1 VKNLAVVCLLT
12 LGWVAAGASGCGRS
26 SLDDADDPAG
36 SGGTTG
42 AGFPPIGVLP
52 PSPGVFLCGLE
63 RCATSSQQCCLGAT
77 TAGGLGASCGRLG
90 SACTGAALQCDEP
103 ADCRVSSS
111 ADTASVC
118 CFGLDSPATA
128 PSAGGVG
135 IGSRCE
141 TAASCVGLGRF
152 ILCRT
157 DTDCGPKAG
166 VCCASVGIPTCQ
178 PRCPGA

>member
-12 LGWVAAGASGCGRS
+12 LELVAAGAACGRS
-26 SLDDADDPAG
+26 SLDAAG

-42 AGFPPIGVLP
+42 AGFPPMGVLP

-63 RCATSSQQCCLGAT
+63 RCSTSSQQCCLGIT

-111 ADTASVC
+111 ASTVSSVC

-128 PSAGGVG
+128 PVSGGVG

-157 DTDCGPKAG
+157 DADCGPKGG